1 MAGWVA
7 EPKWNVT
14 PSEVLLQ
21 QFKSLERIHSY
32 FVGSLPC
39 VGSFV
44 KLAIVKCHR
53 FHTAVQVFESIRKLG
68 PYLHDQ
74 FSNSYAFNR
83 TL

>member
-14 PSEVLLQ
+14 PSEVLPQ
-21 QFKSLERIHSY
+21 QSKSLERIHLY
-32 FVGSLPC
+32 FVGSLLC

-44 KLAIVKCHR
+44 KLALAKCHR
-53 FHTAVQVFESIRKLG
+53 FHIAVQVFESIRKLG
-68 PYLHDQ
+68 PYLHNR